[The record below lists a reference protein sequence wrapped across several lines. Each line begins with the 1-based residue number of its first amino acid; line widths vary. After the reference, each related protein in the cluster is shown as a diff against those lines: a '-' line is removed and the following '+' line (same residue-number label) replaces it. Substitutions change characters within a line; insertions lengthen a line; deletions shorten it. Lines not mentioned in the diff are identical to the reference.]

1 MNKKV
6 IVIIICAML
15 GMVLGIMLFVNNK
28 SNDIEDLESYSKI
41 YDEKDNMINILDGVS
56 REKEIVETIANIK
69 IQGIVESS
77 RNEYIYIFNGQHFG
91 EYGFEMKEYTRANID
106 NKKQECIDY
115 YTSEKYDTNY
125 IQDGDLIICTGDLKK
140 YSTGDDDFDTKHN
153 PIIVLKE
160 KDYNNLKR
168 KTINSA
174 KVGTITVGEYY
185 EISNEV
191 YIKYDV
197 SDKEYKLP
205 FVLKFNINDE
215 TKIIGNL
222 EREKKIKVQYK
233 DLNVPINELELK
245 TIEVIDKQ

>member
-6 IVIIICAML
+6 IVIIICVML
-15 GMVLGIMLFVNNK
+15 GLVLGVVLSVNNE
-28 SNDIEDLESYSKI
+28 SNDREDLESYSKI
-41 YDEKDNMINILDGVS
+41 YDENGNVINVMQGTLIQ
-56 REKEIVETIANIK
+56 KEVIETISNTK

-77 RNEYIYIFNGQHFG
+77 HNEYIYIFNGQHFG

-106 NKKQECIDY
+106 NRKQECIDY
-115 YTSEKYDTNY
+115 YTSEKYDTSY
-125 IQDGDLIICTGDLKK
+125 IQDGDLIFCTGDLKK
-140 YSTGDDDFDTKHN
+140 YSTGDDDFDTKDN

-168 KTINSA
+168 KTISNA
-174 KVGTITVGEYY
+174 KTGTITVGEYY
-185 EISNEV
+185 DISNEV
-191 YIKYDV
+191 YIKYDI

-205 FVLKFNINDE
+205 FVLKFNIDNE
-215 TKIIGNL
+215 TKIVGNL

-245 TIEVIDKQ
+245 TIEVVEKQ